1 MPMILQGRYLSPFA
15 RRVGATMNLYGMD
28 FEVQVLIVTKPDDV
42 AKLEQSNPLGRV
54 PALILEDGRRMIDSN
69 AILDYLDEVAGPDKC
84 LTPASGADRA
94 EVLQLLALMTGTM
107 ERSLLG
113 YYETARRPAEFSW
126 PEQAEK
132 LRRYTSAGLAA
143 MEAAL
148 NASDSDWFACGRMT
162 QADVS
167 GVITYDYV
175 ATLHPDLTAGDC
187 YPALAALSRRLNALP
202 EVGSTY
208 PSF

>member
-15 RRVGATMNLYGMD
+15 RRVGATMNLYGMP
-28 FEVQVLIVTKPDDV
+28 FEVQVLVVTKPEDV

-69 AILDYLDEVAGPDKC
+69 AILDYLDELAGPEKR
-84 LTPASGADRA
+84 LTPASGPQRA

-107 ERSLLG
+107 ERALLG
-113 YYETARRPAEFSW
+113 FYETARRPAEYSW

-132 LRRYTSAGLAA
+132 LRRYATAGLTVL
-143 MEAAL
+143 ESAL
-148 NASDSDWFACGRMT
+148 NASGGDWFACGRMT

-167 GVITYDYV
+167 GAITYDYIGV
-175 ATLHPDLTAGDC
+175 LLPDLIDPNL
-187 YPALAALSRRLNALP
+187 YPALAALSGRMNAMP
-202 EVGSTY
+202 EIGSTF
-208 PSF
+208 PEF